1 MIRILRVRKKIAGL
15 GGNVYSTCH
24 PYKTEFKT
32 VEEAR
37 KYYENL
43 YNGTILFDYETFE

>member
-1 MIRILRVRKKIAGL
+1 MIRIIRVRKKIAGL
-15 GGNVYSTCH
+15 GRNVYSTCR

>member
-15 GGNVYSTCH
+15 GRNVYSTCS
-24 PYKTEFKT
+24 PYKTKFET
-32 VEEAR
+32 VEKAR

-43 YNGTILFDYETFE
+43 YGGTILFDYETFE